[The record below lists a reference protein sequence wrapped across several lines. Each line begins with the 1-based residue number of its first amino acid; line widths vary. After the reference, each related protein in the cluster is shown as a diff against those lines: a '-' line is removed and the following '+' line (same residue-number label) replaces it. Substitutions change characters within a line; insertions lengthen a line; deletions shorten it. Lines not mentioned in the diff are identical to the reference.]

1 MSISPININEQSA
14 ATAFSKQSIVF
25 DELYSNNTIIQYK
38 RKRVRDHLVSLLQP
52 GSHILELNAGTG
64 EDATWLAQQG
74 FKIHATDISE
84 GMLHK
89 LNEKIKLHQLENK
102 ISSELISFTELN
114 RLVENKEYDCIFSN
128 SAGLN
133 CTDELDKV
141 LRSFWTLLKPGGVVV
156 LAILPQFCLWEAL
169 LLFKGHFKTAF
180 RRFFSSKG
188 RKAHIEGNYFKC
200 WYYNPSYVIKHTR
213 YSFDLISVEGLCTL
227 VPPSYIEGFPEKYP
241 RLFSFLKEKENKWK
255 TKWPWRSIGDYCIIS
270 LRKRN

>member
-25 DELYSNNTIIQYK
+25 DELYSDNTIIQYK
-38 RKRVRDHLVSLLQP
+38 RKRVRGHLVSLLQP

-64 EDATWLAQQG
+64 EDAVWLAQQG

-89 LNEKIKLHQLENK
+89 LREKIKFHQLESR
-102 ISSELISFTELN
+102 ISSELISFTQLDK
-114 RLVENKEYDCIFSN
+114 LVGNKEYDCIFSN

-141 LRSFWTLLKPGGVVV
+141 LRSFEPILKPSGVVL
-156 LAILPQFCLWEAL
+156 LAILPKFCLWENL

-188 RKAHIEGNYFKC
+188 RKAHIEGSYFKC
-200 WYYNPSYVIKHTR
+200 WYYNPSYVIKHLKGK
-213 YSFDLISVEGLCTL
+213 FDLISVEGLCTL
-227 VPPSYIEGFPEKYP
+227 VPPSYIEGFAEKYP
-241 RLFSFLKEKENKWK
+241 RLFSILKEKENKWK
-255 TKWPWRSIGDYCIIS
+255 TKWPWRSIGDYYIIS
-270 LRKRN
+270 LRRRS